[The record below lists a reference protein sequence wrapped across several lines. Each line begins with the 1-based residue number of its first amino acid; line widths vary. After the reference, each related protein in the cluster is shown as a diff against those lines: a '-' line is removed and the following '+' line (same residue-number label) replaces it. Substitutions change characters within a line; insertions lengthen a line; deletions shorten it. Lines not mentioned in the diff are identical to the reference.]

1 MAMPEQR
8 EVIKRLRLYQAWK
21 GNNIFFCGG
30 RLIFGPDVASLFL
43 TTILIAGPAITF
55 CIDIILKMNKDEKQ
69 PSTILGFPVLILT
82 LLMTIAD
89 LTFLF
94 MTSSRDPGIVQR
106 NTRPLDGNEAYNA
119 TTPSMEWISGRAPR
133 LRLPRTKDV
142 IVNGFVLKV
151 KYCDTCML
159 YRPPRASHCSI
170 CNNCVKK
177 FDHHCPWVGQC
188 IGLRNYRFFSLFIST
203 STFLCIF
210 IFIFSWLNIIDQRK
224 HYGNSTWKSM
234 KHEVMS
240 LVLIVYIFI
249 MVWFVGGLS
258 VLHCYLMSTNQTT
271 YENFRYRYDKKDN
284 PHNNGYWRNFK
295 EVFFSKI
302 PPSEHDFRSF
312 IDEETIEVGP
322 YTPNIGMNITSMK
335 EKFGIEMGNKFA
347 VCDNMTIPSI
357 LQNLD
362 YSSIEDNEDVKDQT
376 DNNAFDPLGIHF
388 SQKCHCCSPRH
399 SASKSCGSENEASGN
414 ERAAKEAP
422 EAVNDERTTN
432 QRYSNMV

>member
-1 MAMPEQR
+1 MEGKQS
-8 EVIKRLRLYQAWK
+8 
-21 GNNIFFCGG
+21 
-30 RLIFGPDVASLFL
+30 GPV
-43 TTILIAGPAITF
+43 ITF
-55 CIDIILKMNKDEKQ
+55 CMDIILKMNKNEKQ
-69 PSTILGFPVLILT
+69 HNTILGFPVLILT

-106 NTRPLDGNEAYNA
+106 NTRPPDGDEAYNA
-119 TTPSMEWISGRAPR
+119 TTPSMEWISGRAPH

-142 IVNGFVLKV
+142 IVNGFVIKV

-203 STFLCIF
+203 SAFLCIF
-210 IFIFSWLNIIDQRK
+210 IFIFSWLNIIDQKK
-224 HYGNSTWKSM
+224 HYGNSMWNSM
-234 KHEVMS
+234 KHEVVS
-240 LVLIVYIFI
+240 LVLIVFIFI
-249 MVWFVGGLS
+249 MVWFVGGLT
-258 VLHCYLMSTNQTT
+258 VLHCYLVSTNQTT

-295 EVFFSKI
+295 EVFFSKV

-312 IDEETIEVGP
+312 VDEEMIEVGP
-322 YTPNIGMNITSMK
+322 DTPNIGMNLTSMK
-335 EKFGIEMGNKFA
+335 EKFGIKMGNKFA
-347 VCDNMTIPSI
+347 VGDNMTIPSI

-362 YSSIEDNEDVKDQT
+362 YSSIEDNEDVKDLT
-376 DNNAFDPLGIHF
+376 DDDAFDPLGIHT
-388 SQKCHCCSPRH
+388 SQNCDRCSLSH
-399 SASKSCGSENEASGN
+399 STSKSCSSENEAYSN

-422 EAVNDERTTN
+422 EAVDDERN
-432 QRYSNMV
+432 ISQRYSNMV